1 MRTVLASAALLVLLA
16 FAPAARAVPAPEWTG
31 SAGHSFAAT
40 GDLGGGGWSLSL
52 GALWPLD
59 LPRVSFGVG
68 LFADD
73 AGNRIG
79 RIKDVNDGTDLGIVG
94 LGHRAAYGAAW
105 RLDARTTLRR
115 GWEPFGSA
123 TWGYYRVEDDRL
135 GVTQDRVGSTG
146 FSLAAGLR
154 RPMGS
159 GALGASFRYHRLAND
174 VLLGRYMSAGVDWA
188 WRGAR

>member
-1 MRTVLASAALLVLLA
+1 MRTLLASATLIVLLA
-16 FAPAARAVPAPEWTG
+16 GAPAARAVPAPEWTG
-31 SAGHSFAAT
+31 SAGHSFAVT

-59 LPRVSFGVG
+59 LPRVSFGLG

-79 RIKDVNDGTDLGIVG
+79 RIKDVNDGTDLGAVG
-94 LGHRAAYGAAW
+94 LGHRAVYGAAW
-105 RLDARTTLRR
+105 RLDARTAPRR

-135 GVTQDRVGSTG
+135 GDTLGRAGSTG

-159 GALGASFRYHRLAND
+159 GALGASLRYHRLAND
-174 VLLGRYMSAGVDWA
+174 VLLGRYVSAGLDWA

>member
-1 MRTVLASAALLVLLA
+1 MRHFIASASLLLLLA
-16 FAPAARAVPAPEWTG
+16 GAPLARAVPLPEWTG
-31 SAGHSFAAT
+31 SAGHSFAVT
-40 GDLGGGGWSLSL
+40 GDLTGGGWSLSL

-59 LPRVSFGVG
+59 LQGVSFGLG

-79 RIKDVNDGTDLGIVG
+79 RLRDANDGTDLGTVG

-105 RLDARTTLRR
+105 RLDARTAPRR

-135 GVTQDRVGSTG
+135 GVTQNRVGSTG

-159 GALGASFRYHRLAND
+159 GALGASLRYHRLAND
-174 VLLGRYMSAGVDWA
+174 VLVGRYVSAGVDWA